1 MKQFINVLQFEL
13 MNYVKNKSFVI
24 TTIVF
29 ALILGIG
36 LCIPSVIKIPG
47 LNSSSGS
54 SKDSKDTAELGIFF
68 ESDSISPSL
77 EELQAEFPEHISF
90 RSSENKEAL
99 KVLVENGEVKAGFL
113 VQSPTMYTYIVK
125 NNSFSDTN
133 QTMFEDALAKIY
145 RQNYLTSKGYN
156 YEEINSLYEN
166 SIASSIEILGK
177 DSVRNYAYTYILL
190 FVLYLFILLYGS
202 MIAVAVTT
210 EKSNRAIEIL
220 VTSTSTNSLIFGKV
234 IAGAIASI
242 VQIGLVMSVG
252 ILSYQLNR
260 GSWNYMLDFLFQ
272 IPPAVLITFALFGLL
287 GYLFYAFIYG
297 ALGALVSK
305 VEDINKSSGT
315 ITMIFMIAFF
325 IAIFGMM
332 RSDSLLIKISS
343 YIPFTACTSMLV
355 RVAMGT
361 VSLYEIMIS
370 FIITSASTVLV
381 GLLAS
386 KIYRFGTLMYGNP
399 IKISTA
405 LKKIRESK

>member
-145 RQNYLTSKGYN
+145 RQNYLTSKGYKF
-156 YEEINSLYEN
+156 ET
-166 SIASSIEILGK
+166 K
-177 DSVRNYAYTYILL
+177 R
-190 FVLYLFILLYGS
+190 
-202 MIAVAVTT
+202 
-210 EKSNRAIEIL
+210 
-220 VTSTSTNSLIFGKV
+220 
-234 IAGAIASI
+234 
-242 VQIGLVMSVG
+242 
-252 ILSYQLNR
+252 
-260 GSWNYMLDFLFQ
+260 
-272 IPPAVLITFALFGLL
+272 
-287 GYLFYAFIYG
+287 
-297 ALGALVSK
+297 
-305 VEDINKSSGT
+305 
-315 ITMIFMIAFF
+315 
-325 IAIFGMM
+325 
-332 RSDSLLIKISS
+332 
-343 YIPFTACTSMLV
+343 
-355 RVAMGT
+355 
-361 VSLYEIMIS
+361 
-370 FIITSASTVLV
+370 
-381 GLLAS
+381 
-386 KIYRFGTLMYGNP
+386 
-399 IKISTA
+399 
-405 LKKIRESK
+405 